1 MHEVSDVWDVLPHKM
16 GVVVVRDVNEIGW
29 AVNDHC

>member
-1 MHEVSDVWDVLPHKM
+1 MYEVSDVWDVFLYKM

-29 AVNDHC
+29 VVNDYC